1 MSDNVRYWL
10 WLQSALGCA
19 KRFKNIIE
27 EFGSVRE
34 LYNATILD
42 YKMSPSLTQRNVD
55 ALSATDISCAD
66 NIIDTCNRNSWK
78 IIDYDDAAYP
88 KRLKE
93 IPDPPAVIY
102 VDGEMPDIDSTAVV
116 GIVGTRKASDY
127 SAAVTDVMSRGCTD
141 AGALVVSGG
150 ALGIDSQ
157 AHLSALSVGGKT
169 IAVLGS
175 GFGDSYL
182 KSNKALRDRIR
193 ENGALIT
200 EYPPF
205 TRASKMTFPQRN
217 RIISGLSVG
226 VLVVEAGIKS
236 GSLITADCALEQG
249 RDVFVV
255 PASIL
260 SPDFAGT
267 NKLIDNGAIVATKP
281 LTIVETYANQFESID
296 TFKVKS
302 VEEYMKSA
310 YVNNA
315 NAPSPVPPSFDSSS
329 GQREVRSEREVMA
342 GNLKGDLLSVYN
354 CLTQGFENIDLII
367 SNTQLP
373 SSRVLSALTQLELMG
388 LAVSTSGRRYK
399 KS

>member
-1 MSDNVRYWL
+1 MSENVRYWL
-10 WLQSALGCA
+10 WLQNVLGCA
-19 KRFKNIIE
+19 KSFKSIIE
-27 EFGSVRE
+27 EFGSVKA
-34 LYNATILD
+34 LYDANILD

-55 ALSATDISCAD
+55 ALACTNIACAD
-66 NIIDTCNRNSWK
+66 NIIDTCKRNGWQ
-78 IIDYDDAAYP
+78 IIDYDDEAYP

-93 IPDPPAVIY
+93 IPDPPSVIY
-102 VDGEMPDIDSTAVV
+102 VDGELPDIDGTAVI
-116 GIVGTRKASDY
+116 GIVGTRRASDY
-127 SAAVTDVMSRGCTD
+127 SAAVTDIMSRGCTD
-141 AGALVVSGG
+141 AGALVISGG

-157 AHLSALSVGGKT
+157 AHLSALSAGGKT
-169 IAVLGS
+169 VAVLGS

-200 EYPPF
+200 EFPPF
-205 TRASKMTFPQRN
+205 TRASKVTFPQRN
-217 RIISGLSVG
+217 RIISGLSIG
-226 VLVVEAGIKS
+226 VLVVEAGIRS

-249 RDVFVV
+249 RDVFAV

-260 SPDFAGT
+260 SPAFAGT

-302 VEEYMKSA
+302 VEEYMKTA
-310 YVNNA
+310 YSKNA
-315 NAPSPVPPSFDSSS
+315 NSPTPVPPSFDVSA
-329 GQREVRSEREVMA
+329 GTRDIRSEREVAA
-342 GNLKGDLLSVYN
+342 GNLKGDLLTVYS
-354 CLTQGFENIDLII
+354 CLNQSFENIDFII

-388 LAVSTSGRRYK
+388 LAVGTSGRRYK